1 MPLFNSAARPRQVL
15 IIGAGSFG
23 LATAACLRLAGHKVT
38 VVAPDDMTAAS
49 LAAGMIAP
57 AMETAIDGLS
67 DQMAAVLKRS
77 RALWTAFALET
88 GIDLQLMPAEWRG
101 EGAGRLASA
110 MAHHG
115 LDHVYDADQ
124 QVLTTSEDAKLDP
137 VAALEL
143 MGQGV
148 TRIHEKVI
156 EISREGAGWTVQT
169 EAQSLSADDL
179 VIATGAAASIPGVS
193 DQVMDLVED
202 LVPIRGLIGVT
213 KTRLSD
219 HVVRGPGAYIAPVN
233 AGPWAGGSVIGAT
246 MEIGVRDTTPDQAL
260 CDAMLAAAFR
270 ILGQEPREIEVFWRG
285 GIRAA
290 SPDGLPLAGPVE
302 PGLHLALAPRRN
314 GWLLA
319 PLVGAQV
326 LAGIEGQPLI
336 EPTLSPMRLGSV

>member
-1 MPLFNSAARPRQVL
+1 MPLFNSTARPRQVL

-23 LATAACLRLAGHKVT
+23 LATAACLRLAGHRVT

-67 DQMAAVLKRS
+67 DEVAAILKRS
-77 RALWTAFALET
+77 RALWTLFAPEA

-101 EGAGRLASA
+101 EGAGRLAKA

-115 LDHVYDADQ
+115 LDHVYEAQ
-124 QVLTTSEDAKLDP
+124 SEILTTSEDAKLDP
-137 VAALEL
+137 VSALEA
-143 MGQGV
+143 MGRGID
-148 TRIHEKVI
+148 RLREKVI
-156 EISREGAGWTVQT
+156 EIRRYPDGWWVQT
-169 EAQSLSADDL
+169 EASQLRADDL
-179 VIATGAAASIPGVS
+179 VLATGAAASIPGVP
-193 DQVMDLVED
+193 DGAMDLVD
-202 LVPIRGLIGVT
+202 SLVPIRGVIGIT
-213 KTRLSD
+213 HERLSD
-219 HVVRGPGAYIAPVN
+219 HVVRGPGAYVAPVN

-246 MEIGVRDTTPDQAL
+246 MEVGVRSLGPDQGL
-260 CDAMLAAAFR
+260 CDQMLIAAFKVLR
-270 ILGQEPREIEVFWRG
+270 QEPRPVEVHWRA

-290 SPDGLPLAGPVE
+290 SPDGLPLAGLLE

-326 LAGIEGQPLI
+326 LAGIEGRPLP
-336 EPTLSPMRLGSV
+336 EPTLSPLRGL

>member
-1 MPLFNSAARPRQVL
+1 VPLFNSAPNPRQVL

-57 AMETAIDGLS
+57 AMESAVDGLS
-67 DQMAAVLKRS
+67 EDVAGVLKRS
-77 RALWTAFALET
+77 RALWAAFAAEA

-101 EGAGRLASA
+101 EGAQQLAQA
-110 MAHHG
+110 MTLNG
-115 LDHVYDADQ
+115 LDHVYDADH

-137 VAALEL
+137 VAALEA
-143 MGQGV
+143 MGQGIE
-148 TRIHEKVI
+148 RLHEKAI
-156 EISREGAGWTVQT
+156 EIRSSGQGWLVRTESRERV
-169 EAQSLSADDL
+169 ADDL
-179 VIATGAAASIPGVS
+179 VIATGAAASIHGVP
-193 DQVMDLVED
+193 DEAMALIDA
-202 LVPIRGLIGVT
+202 LVPIRGLIGIT
-213 KTRLSD
+213 RARLSD
-219 HVVRGPGAYIAPVN
+219 HVVRGPGAYVAPVN

-246 MEIGVRDTTPDQAL
+246 MEVGVRELGPDLEL
-260 CDAMLAAAFR
+260 CEKMLAAAFK
-270 ILGQEPREIEVFWRG
+270 ILGQEPSPIEVHWRA

-290 SPDGLPLAGPVE
+290 SPDGLPMAGPIA

-326 LAGIEGQPLI
+326 LAGIEGRPLL
-336 EPTLSPMRLGSV
+336 EPTLSPLRLV